1 MTQVIKSRKVNLIV
15 KDGIGMPGSE
25 EFNTITRRLS
35 AVWANNGKTLNPL
48 TPDECAK
55 FLPSIINVEPSDL
68 NFRKEV
74 EKYFTEISVPIAL
87 NETKE
92 LEVGMIYDDDET
104 YAKEKVT
111 YDDKLGTMTG
121 ELLGTPINKT
131 DYVLYRFALQ
141 HPKVAN
147 KKEFMYS
154 SDKIWFYIEDVAKE
168 KEEKEKLLFAQN
180 KAREVYFTKV
190 VNDSNL
196 LNGIINSFLDLV
208 SVDKLVEDLT
218 PGEKLAK
225 VEEIITKYPNK
236 FVKLSGDDNLAYRSL
251 IHLALFKG
259 VLTKIP
265 NTETITYTTDKG
277 IETLGANVDFAINF
291 LKNER
296 NVIIKQQIEL
306 RLKNLK

>member
-35 AVWANNGKTLNPL
+35 AIWASNGKTLNPL

-55 FLPSIINVEPSDL
+55 FLPSLINVEPSDL
-68 NFRKEV
+68 TFRKAV
-74 EKYFTEISVPIAL
+74 ETYFTDISVPISL

-92 LEVGMIYDDDET
+92 LEVGMIYDDEET

-111 YDDKLGTMTG
+111 YDDKIGTMTG
-121 ELLGTPINKT
+121 TLLGTPINKS

-168 KEEKEKLLFAQN
+168 KEEKEKMLFAQN
-180 KAREVYFTKV
+180 KAREVYFSKV
-190 VNDSNL
+190 ANDSNL
-196 LNGIINSFLDLV
+196 LNGILNSFLEV
-208 SVDKLVEDLT
+208 VPIDKLVEDLT
-218 PGEKLAK
+218 AGEKLAK

-236 FVKLSGDDNLAYRSL
+236 FVKLSSDENLAFKSL
-251 IHLALFKG
+251 IHLALYKG
-259 VLTKIP
+259 VLSKIP

-277 IETLGANVDFAINF
+277 IETLGTNVDFAVNF
-291 LKNER
+291 LKQEKN
-296 NVIIKQQIEL
+296 NVIKQQIEL